1 MLSHLRP
8 ELEVSKEE
16 DVGVFPVDCLLN
28 AYPTFKSVLVWEI
41 ELLDLYW
48 YVRIARYICLL
59 HACLV
64 LNLNPPTVRVR
75 MSLT

>member
-16 DVGVFPVDCLLN
+16 DVGVLPVACLLN

-41 ELLDLYW
+41 ELLDLYLVCT
-48 YVRIARYICLL
+48 YSKIYISIAC
-59 HACLV
+59 V
-64 LNLNPPTVRVR
+64 FGPK
-75 MSLT
+75 S